1 MPRGVT
7 KTIDIDRTKGIWVI
21 KRTILEKKKKW

>member
-7 KTIDIDRTKGIWVI
+7 KTIDRTKGIWVI